1 MVILITYY
9 NNPISKHNSLTTN
22 TNTCSSHKS
31 NNYLKFSERINLLC
45 TTIFQCFLN
54 LFFNCITR
62 DQLQSQWREVFWG
75 RKETVNRKF
84 MEHRLSSD
92 PTSLSLKQ
100 ISRYTPTS
108 IGRFT
113 QNIINS
119 PKVENKLLRNSSVT
133 LEETDG
139 STIPSSNLFPLPQE
153 FKLSFQNNTFLTIS
167 SSQKSLLME
176 KSPYFRSLWSGNFKE
191 TFQHPLALS
200 QKEFNCLINCLLD
213 ASFKVPVEDI
223 TSFIQLADYYQLTDV
238 VKNLEKQLLDAY
250 KSDKCEL
257 FNSSEDNLVELKEIL
272 DFAERF
278 QLNIL
283 KNYLQLTVMNL
294 LLKQTPHLKE
304 FEKILNYFS
313 NEIEGLNFSENVY
326 LTDAH
331 LLALKNCKNLKVLQ
345 LQSCHHL
352 TDNGLACL
360 PSLTN
365 LQYLNLNGC
374 KKLTDAGLAHL
385 TPLVTLRYLD
395 LGFCDKLTSKGLGHF
410 KSLIA
415 LQHLNLSGCKFISD
429 TGLAH
434 LTPLVALQHL
444 NLSQCTFLTDAGLAH
459 LVPLV
464 ALKHLDLSWCNSLT
478 NAGLA
483 HLVHLVALQYLNLS
497 GCIYLSEAG
506 LAHLAPLTS
515 LQHLNL
521 EGCEH
526 FTNARFRLAHFKA
539 SLAATN

>member
-22 TNTCSSHKS
+22 TNTCSSYKS

-54 LFFNCITR
+54 LFFNCIPR
-62 DQLQSQWREVFWG
+62 DQLQSQWKEVFWG
-75 RKETVNRKF
+75 RKVTVNRKF

-92 PTSLSLKQ
+92 PTSLSK
-100 ISRYTPTS
+100 I
-108 IGRFT
+108 
-113 QNIINS
+113 
-119 PKVENKLLRNSSVT
+119 ENKLLRNSSVT
-133 LEETDG
+133 LEEIDE
-139 STIPSSNLFPLPQE
+139 STIPSSNLLPLSQE
-153 FKLSFQNNTFLTIS
+153 FKLSFQNNTFLTIT

-176 KSPYFRSLWSGNFKE
+176 KSPYFQGLWSGNFKE
-191 TFQHPLALS
+191 TFQHPLALT
-200 QKEFNCLINCLLD
+200 QKEFTRLINCLLD
-213 ASFKVPVEDI
+213 ANFKVPVEDI

-250 KSDKCEL
+250 KSDKFEL
-257 FNSSEDNLVELKEIL
+257 FNSSEDRLVELKEFL

-283 KNYLQLTVMNL
+283 KNYLQLTVVNL

-313 NEIEGLNFSENVY
+313 NEIEGLNFSENAY

-352 TDNGLACL
+352 TDTGLACL

-385 TPLVTLRYLD
+385 TPLVNLQYLD

-415 LQHLNLSGCKFISD
+415 LQHLNLSGCKFIRD
-429 TGLAH
+429 NGLAH
-434 LTPLVALQHL
+434 LTPLVALQYL

-521 EGCEH
+521 EDCEH

-539 SLAATN
+539 LLAATN